1 MPPPDM
7 TFAKSDAMF
16 PAAELRAALA
26 AEFEAQCRVLCF
38 GPFPS
43 WDEVPAR
50 LDGVRELL

>member
-1 MPPPDM
+1 M